1 MTTSVISAVKDEKVA
16 GQVIDAL
23 RQEGFQDQDVQ
34 ILDGVA
40 DKLLN
45 ELSEHGF
52 GEEDAR
58 GFAQAVERGLTLVA
72 ARVPE
77 DKADQAA
84 SVMERFEVS
93 LEEVK
98 GSPTGQTREETV
110 PVVEEQLSV
119 GKSKTAT
126 GGVRVTSKVTERPVE
141 EKVTLTEEHVSAE
154 QRPADRALSPDEA
167 KAAFQEKTV
176 EMMGVKEEAEVSKE
190 ARVVGEVSV
199 AKETTAREQTVR
211 DTVRKTEVD
220 VEEIGAGSK
229 KRK

>member
-1 MTTSVISAVKDEKVA
+1 MTTSVISVVKDEKVA
-16 GQVIDAL
+16 GKVIDAL
-23 RQEGFQDQDVQ
+23 RKEGFKDQDVK
-34 ILDGVA
+34 ILNGIA
-40 DKLLN
+40 DKLLG
-45 ELSEHGF
+45 ELAEHGF
-52 GEEDAR
+52 GQEDAQ
-58 GFAQAVERGLTLVA
+58 GFADAVENGMTLVA

-84 SVMERFEVS
+84 SVMERFEAS
-93 LEEVK
+93 PEEIK

-110 PVVEEQLSV
+110 QIVEEQLSV

-126 GGVRVTSKVTERPVE
+126 GGVRVTSHVTERPVE

-154 QRPADRALSPDEA
+154 QRPADRALSSDEA

-176 EMMGVKEEAEVSKE
+176 EMMGVKEEAEVTKE

-199 AKETTAREQTVR
+199 AKETTEREQTIR
-211 DTVRKTEVD
+211 DTLRKTEVD
-220 VEEIGAGSK
+220 VEEIDTGSK

>member
-1 MTTSVISAVKDEKVA
+1 MTTSIISAVKDEQVA

-23 RQEGFQDQDVQ
+23 RKEGFEDRDVK
-34 ILDGVA
+34 ILDGIA

-45 ELSEHGF
+45 ELAEHGF

-58 GFAQAVERGLTLVA
+58 GFAKAVENGLTLVA

-84 SVMERFEVS
+84 SVMERFEAS
-93 LEEVK
+93 QEDQ
-98 GSPTGQTREETV
+98 GSATGRTREETV
-110 PVVEEQLSV
+110 QIVEEQLSV
-119 GKSKTAT
+119 GKSKAVT
-126 GGVRVTSKVTERPVE
+126 GGVRVTSHVTERPVE

-154 QRPADRALSPDEA
+154 QRPADRALSSDEA

-176 EMMGVKEEAEVSKE
+176 EMMGVKEEAEVRKE

-199 AKETTAREQTVR
+199 AKETTARDETIR
-211 DTVRKTEVD
+211 DTVRKTDVD
-220 VEEIGAGSK
+220 VEEIDAAPK

>member
-1 MTTSVISAVKDEKVA
+1 MTTSVISVVKDEKVA

-23 RQEGFQDQDVQ
+23 REEGFKDQDVT
-34 ILDGVA
+34 ILNGVA

-52 GEEDAR
+52 GDEDAE
-58 GFAQAVERGLTLVA
+58 GFAQAVENGMTLVA

-84 SVMERFEVS
+84 SVMERFEAS
-93 LEEVK
+93 PEDQ
-98 GSPTGQTREETV
+98 GTPTGETREETV
-110 PVVEEQLSV
+110 PVVEERLSV
-119 GKSKTAT
+119 GKSKTVT
-126 GGVRVTSKVTERPVE
+126 GGVRATSRVTERPVE
-141 EKVTLTEEHVSAE
+141 EKVTLTEERVSAE
-154 QRPADRALSPDEA
+154 QRPADRALGSDEA

-176 EMMGVKEEAEVSKE
+176 EMMGVKEEAEVGKE

-199 AKETTAREQTVR
+199 AKETTEREQTVR
-211 DTVRKTEVD
+211 DTLRKTEVD
-220 VEEIGAGSK
+220 VEEIAAGDSK